1 MTVGGMDSFFMSSA
15 QFVYRN
21 LCRAIASEFNKGP
34 VNKIDKNIHDK
45 VAHFRVEFGTI
56 STVNLTSNFE
66 RFKTCFAHVC
76 SLYNFVYAK
85 VFHNF
90 ITNYNLGFGNLWV
103 FIRKQ
108 CALTLS
114 YNISTAIFK
123 HQIKQS
129 IEIK

>member
-21 LCRAIASEFNKGP
+21 LCRAIASEFNKRP
-34 VNKIDKNIHDK
+34 VNKIDKIIHDK
-45 VAHFRVEFGTI
+45 VAHFRVEFDTI

-85 VFHNF
+85 VFI
-90 ITNYNLGFGNLWV
+90 IT
-103 FIRKQ
+103 
-108 CALTLS
+108 S
-114 YNISTAIFK
+114 
-123 HQIKQS
+123 
-129 IEIK
+129 

>member
-45 VAHFRVEFGTI
+45 VAHFRVKFGII
-56 STVNLTSNFE
+56 STINLTSNFE

-85 VFHNF
+85 VFI
-90 ITNYNLGFGNLWV
+90 IT
-103 FIRKQ
+103 
-108 CALTLS
+108 S
-114 YNISTAIFK
+114 
-123 HQIKQS
+123 
-129 IEIK
+129 

>member
-1 MTVGGMDSFFMSSA
+1 MTVGGKDSFFMSSA
-15 QFVYRN
+15 HLVYRN

-85 VFHNF
+85 VFI
-90 ITNYNLGFGNLWV
+90 IT
-103 FIRKQ
+103 
-108 CALTLS
+108 S
-114 YNISTAIFK
+114 
-123 HQIKQS
+123 
-129 IEIK
+129 

>member
-85 VFHNF
+85 VLI
-90 ITNYNLGFGNLWV
+90 ITY
-103 FIRKQ
+103 
-108 CALTLS
+108 
-114 YNISTAIFK
+114 
-123 HQIKQS
+123 
-129 IEIK
+129 

>member
-21 LCRAIASEFNKGP
+21 LRRAIASEFNTEGP

-85 VFHNF
+85 VFI
-90 ITNYNLGFGNLWV
+90 IT
-103 FIRKQ
+103 
-108 CALTLS
+108 S
-114 YNISTAIFK
+114 
-123 HQIKQS
+123 
-129 IEIK
+129 

>member
-21 LCRAIASEFNKGP
+21 LCRAIASSFNKEP

-66 RFKTCFAHVC
+66 RFKTCFAHVF

-85 VFHNF
+85 VFI
-90 ITNYNLGFGNLWV
+90 IT
-103 FIRKQ
+103 
-108 CALTLS
+108 S
-114 YNISTAIFK
+114 
-123 HQIKQS
+123 
-129 IEIK
+129 

>member
-66 RFKTCFAHVC
+66 GSKPVLLMFAH
-76 SLYNFVYAK
+76 S
-85 VFHNF
+85 
-90 ITNYNLGFGNLWV
+90 I
-103 FIRKQ
+103 I
-108 CALTLS
+108 LS
-114 YNISTAIFK
+114 TQRFS
-123 HQIKQS
+123 S
-129 IEIK
+129 

>member
-1 MTVGGMDSFFMSSA
+1 MTVGGMDSYFMSSA
-15 QFVYRN
+15 QFVYHN

-56 STVNLTSNFE
+56 STVKLTSNFE

-85 VFHNF
+85 VFI
-90 ITNYNLGFGNLWV
+90 IT
-103 FIRKQ
+103 
-108 CALTLS
+108 S
-114 YNISTAIFK
+114 
-123 HQIKQS
+123 
-129 IEIK
+129 

>member
-34 VNKIDKNIHDK
+34 VNKIDKNI
-45 VAHFRVEFGTI
+45 AHFRVEFGTI
-56 STVNLTSNFE
+56 STLNLTSNFE

-85 VFHNF
+85 VFI
-90 ITNYNLGFGNLWV
+90 IT
-103 FIRKQ
+103 
-108 CALTLS
+108 S
-114 YNISTAIFK
+114 
-123 HQIKQS
+123 
-129 IEIK
+129 